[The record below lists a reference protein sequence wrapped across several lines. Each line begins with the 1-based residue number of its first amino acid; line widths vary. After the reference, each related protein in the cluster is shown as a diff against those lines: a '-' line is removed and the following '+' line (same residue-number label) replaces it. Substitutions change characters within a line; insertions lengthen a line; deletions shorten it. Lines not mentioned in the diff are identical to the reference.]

1 MPIPLEFSHVMFH
14 QGGCTE
20 GEEVAEEPR
29 SLKSQN
35 KNQEARY
42 KKSSSK

>member
-14 QGGCTE
+14 QEGCTE
-20 GEEVAEEPR
+20 GKEVAEEPR